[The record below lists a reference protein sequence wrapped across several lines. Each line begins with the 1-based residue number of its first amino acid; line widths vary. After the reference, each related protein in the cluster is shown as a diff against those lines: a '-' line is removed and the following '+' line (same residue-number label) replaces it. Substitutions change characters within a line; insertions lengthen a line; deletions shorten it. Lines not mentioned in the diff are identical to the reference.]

1 MNQKKITSLIAA
13 FFTFV
18 VVGVL
23 GVMAMFYLKD
33 YPLNSPW
40 LQHQF
45 LVTIAFCVSIVA
57 ASYVY
62 THLQGDDKS
71 SWLYPDKKDDEEDMD
86 VEDRINDKY

>member
-1 MNQKKITSLIAA
+1 MNQKKIRNLIVA

-18 VVGVL
+18 VVGFL
-23 GVMAMFYLKD
+23 GVMAMFYLKN
-33 YPLNSPW
+33 YPLSSPW

-45 LVTIAFCVSIVA
+45 LVTIAFCVSIVV

-71 SWLYPDKKDDEEDMD
+71 SWLYPDKKDDEEDLD
-86 VEDRINDKY
+86 VEDKINDNY